1 MGKTKR
7 LISLITIETA
17 VILMFIS
24 QYVFIF
30 DVGSKIGNMP
40 GALYWGW
47 DYLYAVKYIVAL
59 VIMYLIM
66 RDKRSIVLGYIGIA
80 YIIISGCF
88 FVYYFFNSF
97 DWETPVLQILFLYI
111 DPLIIYA
118 TLTTVFIC
126 FIVEKGKK
134 YFLFF
139 LLVAV
144 TFADMIIGN
153 VFYYGWCANYA
164 SANEIYSKFE
174 VFLLEVINTDFYFH
188 WCIICTVFI
197 VETIVILL
205 LTIPERKKES
215 EETDDSKEKNE
226 EIKVSTVVITTLASF
241 LLAFLTI
248 LCIIRPLVKICDYSN
263 YDDSFIHKTIAG
275 IPITPGKIE
284 DASPHKIIS
293 GYPFDNEEDVEWTY
307 YPNDNMIGLV
317 ALTKVHGESED
328 TIVLAFKYLNSAK
341 NISNTIINYKYLNG
355 SARYGYFSYN
365 NQEIY
370 KKKKIYYVKV
380 TYDNKIVDPK
390 TVSFDKDEDR
400 INIDISDDNIKVT
413 YCNFKEEKTVRKYQN
428 YDSASGTW
436 GDISIEEEER
446 EPLVGIEPSIHTEL
460 QVDREKSWALE
471 YPQGVKM
478 YAEDYYYRNE
488 KRNIYGEI
496 ETPQFTDIGFS
507 IKYYGKIVG
516 KEIIYEETPEEVL
529 SYIEDGNFKLYVKE
543 NGVYKD
549 ITPEDAEVEYY
560 SADDLGIYYS
570 MKSNLLEELTEGDYK
585 LEYGGYSDEFTLS
598 IQTQVVW

>member
-30 DVGSKIGNMP
+30 DVGSKIGNML

-47 DYLYAVKYIVAL
+47 DYLYAIKYIVAL

-139 LLVAV
+139 LLAAV

-164 SANEIYSKFE
+164 SANDIYSKFE
-174 VFLLEVINTDFYFH
+174 IFLLEVINTDFYFH

-317 ALTKVHGESED
+317 ALTKVQGESED

-413 YCNFKEEKTVRKYQN
+413 HCNFGEEKTVRKYQN

-446 EPLVGIEPSIHTEL
+446 EPLISIGPDIHTEL
-460 QVDREKSWALE
+460 QVDYEKSM
-471 YPQGVKM
+471 PQNPEGVNLFVDRYDYN
-478 YAEDYYYRNE
+478 YAYHNL
-488 KRNIYGEI
+488 YGEI
-496 ETPQFTDIGFS
+496 ETPQVTEIMFS
-507 IKYYGKIVG
+507 IRYSGKIVG
-516 KEIIYEETPEEVL
+516 DERIYEEIPEDEY
-529 SYIEDGNFKLYVKE
+529 YIEDGKCKLYIKE
-543 NGVYKD
+543 NDTYKD
-549 ITPEDAEVEYY
+549 ITPEDATVEVDYY
-560 SADDLGIYYS
+560 DDWMMANYTLKSSLLGQ
-570 MKSNLLEELTEGDYK
+570 LTEGDYK
-585 LEYGGYSDEFTLS
+585 LEYGGYSDEFTLA
-598 IQTQVVW
+598 IQTYEVW

>member
-1 MGKTKR
+1 MGKAKR
-7 LISLITIETA
+7 LILLITIETA
-17 VILMFIS
+17 AILMYVS
-24 QYVFIF
+24 QYVFILNP
-30 DVGSKIGNMP
+30 GYKIENML
-40 GALYWGW
+40 GELYWGW
-47 DYLYAVKYIVAL
+47 DYLYALKYIVVL

-66 RDKRSIVLGYIGIA
+66 RDKRSIVLGYIGMA
-80 YIIISGCF
+80 YVLISGGF
-88 FVYYFFNSF
+88 LLYYFLNWF
-97 DWETPVLQILFLYI
+97 DLETPLLELLFSFI

-118 TLTTVFIC
+118 VLAAVFIC
-126 FIVEKGKK
+126 FIAEKGKK
-134 YFLFF
+134 HFLFF
-139 LLVAV
+139 FLTAV
-144 TFADMIIGN
+144 TLADMIIGN
-153 VFYYGWCANYA
+153 ILYYSRCVHYS

-174 VFLLEVINTDFYFH
+174 VFLLEVINTDFYLH
-188 WCIICTVFI
+188 WCIICVAFI
-197 VETIVILL
+197 AETIVILL
-205 LTIPERKKES
+205 LTIPARKKES
-215 EETDDSKEKNE
+215 EETDDAKEKE
-226 EIKVSTVVITTLASF
+226 EKIKGSTIIITTLASF

-248 LCIIRPLVKICDYSN
+248 LCIIRPVVKICGYSN
-263 YDDSFIHKTIAG
+263 YKDSFVHKAIAW
-275 IPITPGKIE
+275 IPSTWDKMTEGSTHE
-284 DASPHKIIS
+284 IIS
-293 GYPFDNEEDVEWTY
+293 GYPFENEEDVVWTY
-307 YPNDNMIGLV
+307 YPKENMIGLV
-317 ALTKVHGESED
+317 ASTRVQGESED
-328 TIVLAFKYLNSAK
+328 TIVLAFKYLNSSK
-341 NISNTIINYKYLNG
+341 NISNTIINYKYLQG
-355 SARYGYFSYN
+355 SARYGYFSFN
-365 NQEIY
+365 NPEVY
-370 KKKKIYYVKV
+370 KKKKLYYVKL
-380 TYDNKIVDPK
+380 TYDNRIVEPRII
-390 TVSFDKDEDR
+390 SFDRGEER
-400 INIDISDDNIKVT
+400 INIDVSDDNIKVT
-413 YCNFKEEKTVRKYQN
+413 YCNFKEEIIVRKYQN

-436 GDISIEEEER
+436 GEISIEKEER

-488 KRNIYGEI
+488 NRNIYGEI

>member
-1 MGKTKR
+1 MGKSKR

-24 QYVFIF
+24 QYVLIF
-30 DVGSKIGNMP
+30 NLGYKIENML

-47 DYLYAVKYIVAL
+47 DYLYAVKYIVVL

-80 YIIISGCF
+80 YVLISGGF
-88 FVYYFFNSF
+88 LLYYFLNWF
-97 DWETPVLQILFLYI
+97 DFEIRLSELFFSYV

-118 TLTTVFIC
+118 ALTAVFIC
-126 FIVEKGKK
+126 FIAEKGKK

-139 LLVAV
+139 LLTAV
-144 TFADMIIGN
+144 TLADMIIGN
-153 VFYYGWCANYA
+153 IFYYRWCVNYT

-174 VFLLEVINTDFYFH
+174 VFLLEVINTDFYLH

-205 LTIPERKKES
+205 LTIPTRKKES
-215 EETDDSKEKNE
+215 EETDDSNDKEEK
-226 EIKVSTVVITTLASF
+226 IKVSTIVITTLASF

-248 LCIIRPLVKICDYSN
+248 ICIIRPLVKICDYSN
-263 YDDSFIHKTIAG
+263 YEDSFVHKAIAW
-275 IPITPGKIE
+275 IPSTRDKMAE
-284 DASPHKIIS
+284 SSTHEIIA
-293 GYPFDNEEDVEWTY
+293 GYPFENEEDVVWTY

-317 ALTKVHGESED
+317 ALTKVQGESED

-341 NISNTIINYKYLNG
+341 NISNTIINYEYLDG

-365 NQEIY
+365 NQEVY
-370 KKKKIYYVKV
+370 KKKKLYYVKL
-380 TYDNKIVDPK
+380 TYDNRIVEPRII
-390 TVSFDKDEDR
+390 SFDRNEER
-400 INIDISDDNIKVT
+400 INIDVSDDNIKVT
-413 YCNFKEEKTVRKYQN
+413 YCNFKEEIIVRKYQN

-436 GDISIEEEER
+436 GEISIEEEER
-446 EPLVGIEPSIHTEL
+446 EPLVGIGPSIHTEL
-460 QVDREKSWALE
+460 NVDREKSWALE

-585 LEYGGYSDEFTLS
+585 LEYGGYRDEFTLS

>member
-30 DVGSKIGNMP
+30 DVGSKIGNML

-47 DYLYAVKYIVAL
+47 DYLYAIKYIVAL

-97 DWETPVLQILFLYI
+97 DWETPILQILFLYI

-205 LTIPERKKES
+205 LTIPARKKVS
-215 EETDDSKEKNE
+215 EETDDSKEKDDR
-226 EIKVSTVVITTLASF
+226 IKVSTVIITTLASF

-263 YDDSFIHKTIAG
+263 YDDSFIHKTIAV

-317 ALTKVHGESED
+317 ALTKVQGESED

-370 KKKKIYYVKV
+370 KKKKIYYVKL
-380 TYDNKIVDPK
+380 TYDNRIVEPRII
-390 TVSFDKDEDR
+390 SFDRGEER
-400 INIDISDDNIKVT
+400 INIDVSDDNIKVT
-413 YCNFKEEKTVRKYQN
+413 YCNFKEEVIVRKYQN

-446 EPLVGIEPSIHTEL
+446 EPLISIGPDIHTER